1 MNWHTIILYPHKV
14 INMPIEIRELIVRVT
29 VEENTRKQNDFTGEA
44 ITEIDNKVNKLEA
57 ELAALSEK
65 IDNIYSR

>member
-1 MNWHTIILYPHKV
+1 LNWHTIILYPHKV